1 MHFFNDK
8 KYILL
13 YQIRYLYIKNVSS
26 ALIVVK
32 AFSLLKLWFLLKI
45 LKCEKI
51 KNKINLL
58 ILNIVDISP
67 SYFILIVYANF

>member
-67 SYFILIVYANF
+67 SYFKLIVYANF